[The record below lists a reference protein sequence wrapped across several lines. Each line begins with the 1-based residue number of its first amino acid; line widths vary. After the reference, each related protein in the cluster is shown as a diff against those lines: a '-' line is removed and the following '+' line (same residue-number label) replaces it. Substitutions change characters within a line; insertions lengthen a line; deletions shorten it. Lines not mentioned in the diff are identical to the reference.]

1 MERQTAAARAAL
13 EVQLSAMSV
22 EQLKQRA
29 SGTAGPLKQTLSP
42 EKLAENA
49 AKTLLRSSTKRLQD
63 DFKNTHWSQIIDSI
77 VRSGDTAE
85 LLGGGRAGPPSTGRA
100 RRAGGPG
107 RRARPALDAE
117 HAERVRAMR
126 GTISPGRYSHPDT
139 ILYISLVTL
148 HTTYTGQHMKDFN
161 VHAQARSST

>member
-29 SGTAGPLKQTLSP
+29 SGKAGPLKQTLSP

-63 DFKNTHWSQIIDSI
+63 DFKNTHWSQMIDVI
-77 VRSGDTAE
+77 VRSGDAAE
-85 LLGGGRAGPPSTGRA
+85 KG
-100 RRAGGPG
+100 
-107 RRARPALDAE
+107 PALDAE
-117 HAERVRAMR
+117 HAEHGAMR

-139 ILYISLVTL
+139 ILYISLVIL
-148 HTTYTGQHMKDFN
+148 HTTYTGRHEKDVN